1 MSYYVKLDDKTLY
14 EPLLQSEGYVIISPS
29 VTKAKNKAGS
39 FTFKIPP
46 TNPLYGSL
54 KKLKSI
60 ISVYKDGNIFWKG
73 RVLDERKDFNKIKEV
88 TCEGELAF
96 LNDVIIAPYDY
107 SEKGM
112 TINEFF
118 QYIMDL
124 YAKNCSGY
132 RKIQPGYVYNVD
144 SDTRI
149 YPVSK
154 TYENV
159 LSTLSSKLIGV
170 VGGVLVFRYQ
180 NGVSYLD
187 YYGHISDVIRQKIEF
202 GKNLINLEE
211 YVDATDVYTYLIPL
225 GKQDDAGNYLD
236 ISSVNSGLNYIYSKT
251 GLELYGKITKTV
263 EYADIEDAT
272 LLKQKAEAVLADA
285 IKEAT
290 TITIKAVDLRVLGV
304 DTDAIDV
311 NCLVNVVSPP
321 HGINSNFECTEII
334 FDLSNVANNEY
345 TFGSDTK
352 SLSELEVES
361 SSTTRLD
368 TNIQNTSSYWD
379 IRKQVKYA
387 IQSADG
393 KTTNY
398 YSPEPPYTKDGKV
411 GDTWFDTDDD
421 NRMYTWDGEKW
432 VSMQFGFD
440 AIKDKAIKTT
450 KIGDKAVTWE
460 QIDNLAV
467 TAEKLA
473 DAAVTAEKIKDKV
486 IAAEKLVDGC
496 ITADKIKDKVIAA
509 EKLVDGCITAE
520 KIKDKV
526 ISAEKIVDGC
536 ITAEKI
542 KDKVIASSKL
552 VDGCITAE
560 KIKDKVISAEKI
572 VDGCITADQIA
583 DKVISAEKI
592 VDGCITADQ
601 IADKTING
609 EKIESASITNVCIA
623 NGAIDNAKIANG
635 AITNAKIG
643 TAAIDTAKI
652 KDGAITNAKIGSAA
666 IDNAKIANGAITNA
680 KIVNG
685 AIDNAKIAN
694 GAITNAKIDTAAIT
708 NAKIANGAIDNA
720 KIKDGAID
728 NAKIGTAAIDT
739 VNIKEGAIDNACI
752 ANAAIDSAKIVNG
765 AITNA
770 KIANGAIDNAKIGI
784 AAIDTANIKEG
795 AIDNACIGIATI
807 DATKIKDGAITNA
820 KIENGAITNAKIG
833 TAAIDKTKIKDGA
846 IDNAKIA
853 NGAITNAKIG
863 TAAITT
869 AKIKDGAIDN
879 AKIANG
885 AIDNAK
891 IGTAA
896 IDTVNIK
903 DGAIDNA
910 KIANGAITNAKIGTA
925 AIDTTKIENGAI
937 TNAKIENG
945 AITNAKIGTAAIDT
959 THIKEGAID
968 TACIAKA
975 AITGAL
981 IENGSIGNAHIT
993 NGAISSAKI
1002 QNGAITN
1009 ALIENAAITT
1019 AKIKDGA
1026 ITNAKI
1032 SNLDAGKITSGTINA
1047 AYVAIGDMTNF
1058 ATVTVT
1064 DANSMIKNYGG
1075 TKISTVSNY
1084 SAIVSAGLNNTS
1096 RYIMLCGLTA
1106 SSFLSGDKVHAYAKV
1121 YTNVKQTV
1129 GMGMWFYD
1137 IKGGFVTWRGLNYT
1151 SSVGWNDVVT
1161 LITLNDLPSNAVYFV
1176 VGFDFYGSGTRA
1188 VRDVVF
1194 KQVAT
1199 NLIVG
1204 DACYINSDGSFM
1216 LGPLQSKGSDPANYD
1231 LVIRK
1236 AAWIRYGLELLGANE
1251 AGTAYID
1258 FHYGEKD
1265 YNGKNPVSDYTARLC
1280 EESKGIITARN
1291 SIVSSSDARLKENIT
1306 DIPDVYIELVKRLQP
1321 KMFNFIGSSYKTTG
1335 LIAQDVLEI
1344 EKELGITESVLIR
1357 GTGEGDNYYS
1367 LDYNALS
1374 VLVLA
1379 YLLRKGDA
1387 NESAK

>member
-159 LSTLSSKLIGV
+159 LSTLSSKIIGV

-263 EYADIEDAT
+263 EYTDIEDAT

-321 HGINSNFECTEII
+321 HGINSNFECTEIT

-398 YSPEPPYTKDGKV
+398 YSPEPPYTKDGKI

-440 AIKDKAIKTT
+440 AIKDKAIQTT

-473 DAAVTAEKIKDKV
+473 DAAVTADKIKDKV

-496 ITADKIKDKVIAA
+496 ITADKIKDKVI
-509 EKLVDGCITAE
+509 TA
-520 KIKDKV
+520 
-526 ISAEKIVDGC
+526 
-536 ITAEKI
+536 T
-542 KDKVIASSKL
+542 
-552 VDGCITAE
+552 
-560 KIKDKVISAEKI
+560 KI
-572 VDGCITADQIA
+572 VDGCITADKIKN
-583 DKVISAEKI
+583 KVISAEKI

-623 NGAIDNAKIANG
+623 NGAITNAKIANG
-635 AITNAKIG
+635 AIDNAKIG
-643 TAAIDTAKI
+643 VAAIDTVKI

-694 GAITNAKIDTAAIT
+694 GAIT
-708 NAKIANGAIDNA
+708 
-720 KIKDGAID
+720 
-728 NAKIGTAAIDT
+728 
-739 VNIKEGAIDNACI
+739 
-752 ANAAIDSAKIVNG
+752 
-765 AITNA
+765 
-770 KIANGAIDNAKIGI
+770 
-784 AAIDTANIKEG
+784 
-795 AIDNACIGIATI
+795 
-807 DATKIKDGAITNA
+807 
-820 KIENGAITNAKIG
+820 
-833 TAAIDKTKIKDGA
+833 
-846 IDNAKIA
+846 
-853 NGAITNAKIG
+853 
-863 TAAITT
+863 
-869 AKIKDGAIDN
+869 
-879 AKIANG
+879 
-885 AIDNAK
+885 NAK

-1106 SSFLSGDKVHAYAKV
+1106 SSFISGDKVHAYAKV
-1121 YTNVKQTV
+1121 YTSVKQTV
-1129 GMGMWFYD
+1129 GMGIWFYD

-1161 LITLNDLPSNAVYFV
+1161 LITLNDLPSNSVYFV

-1280 EESKGIITARN
+1280 EESRGIITARN

-1374 VLVLA
+1374 VLMLA
-1379 YLLRKGDA
+1379 YLLQKGDT

>member
-73 RVLDERKDFNKIKEV
+73 RVLDERKNFNKIKEV

-107 SEKGM
+107 SEKGI

-118 QYIMDL
+118 QYVMDL
-124 YAKNCSGY
+124 YAKNCSEY

-149 YPVSK
+149 YPISK

-263 EYADIEDAT
+263 EYTDIEDAT

-304 DTDAIDV
+304 DTDTIDV

-321 HGINSNFECTEII
+321 HGINSNFECTEIT

-352 SLSELEVES
+352 SLTELEVES

-368 TNIQNTSSYWD
+368 TEIQNTSSYWN
-379 IRKQVKYA
+379 IRKQIKYA

-398 YSPEPPYTKDGKV
+398 YSPEPPYTKDGKT

-440 AIKDKAIKTT
+440 AIKDKAIQTT

-496 ITADKIKDKVIAA
+496 ITAEKIKDKVIAA
-509 EKLVDGCITAE
+509 EKLVDGCITAD

-526 ISAEKIVDGC
+526 I
-536 ITAEKI
+536 TA
-542 KDKVIASSKL
+542 
-552 VDGCITAE
+552 T
-560 KIKDKVISAEKI
+560 KI
-572 VDGCITADQIA
+572 VDGCITADQIKDA
-583 DKVISAEKI
+583 A
-592 VDGCITADQ
+592 
-601 IADKTING
+601 ING
-609 EKIESASITNVCIA
+609 TKIEAA
-623 NGAIDNAKIANG
+623 A
-635 AITNAKIG
+635 IG
-643 TAAIDTAKI
+643 TAHIQ
-652 KDGAITNAKIGSAA
+652 NA
-666 IDNAKIANGAITNA
+666 
-680 KIVNG
+680 
-685 AIDNAKIAN
+685 
-694 GAITNAKIDTAAIT
+694 
-708 NAKIANGAIDNA
+708 
-720 KIKDGAID
+720 
-728 NAKIGTAAIDT
+728 
-739 VNIKEGAIDNACI
+739 
-752 ANAAIDSAKIVNG
+752 
-765 AITNA
+765 
-770 KIANGAIDNAKIGI
+770 
-784 AAIDTANIKEG
+784 
-795 AIDNACIGIATI
+795 
-807 DATKIKDGAITNA
+807 
-820 KIENGAITNAKIG
+820 
-833 TAAIDKTKIKDGA
+833 
-846 IDNAKIA
+846 
-853 NGAITNAKIG
+853 
-863 TAAITT
+863 
-869 AKIKDGAIDN
+869 AIDN

-959 THIKEGAID
+959 VNIKDGAIN
-968 TACIAKA
+968 TACIANA

-1019 AKIKDGA
+1019 AKVEDGA

-1032 SNLDAGKITSGTINA
+1032 SNLDAGKITTGTLNA
-1047 AYVAIGDMTNF
+1047 GRIAIGDMTNF
-1058 ATVTVT
+1058 ATVTAT
-1064 DANSMIKNYGG
+1064 DLNSMLKSNGG
-1075 TKISTVSNY
+1075 TKIININGWQSITSASSN
-1084 SAIVSAGLNNTS
+1084 
-1096 RYIMLCGLTA
+1096 RYVLLCDLTA
-1106 SSFLSGDKVHAYAKV
+1106 SSFLSGDKVHSYADV
-1121 YTNVKQTV
+1121 YVSSARTV
-1129 GMGMWFYD
+1129 GMGIWFYD
-1137 IKGGFVTWRGLNYT
+1137 SSGTYVTWRGINYNA
-1151 SSVGWNDVVT
+1151 VAGWNNIVA
-1161 LITLNDLPSNAVYFV
+1161 LITLNDIPSNTIYFM
-1176 VGFDFYGSGTRA
+1176 VGFDFYDTAGIYGIYNP
-1188 VRDVVF
+1188 VF

-1236 AAWIRYGLELLGANE
+1236 AAWVRYGLEILGSNE
-1251 AGTAYID
+1251 AGTPYID
-1258 FHYGEKD
+1258 FHFGEKD
-1265 YNGKNPVSDYTARLC
+1265 YDGKSPVSDYTARLC
-1280 EESKGIITARN
+1280 EESRGILTARN

-1306 DIPDVYIELVKRLQP
+1306 DIPDVYIELIKRLQP
-1321 KMFNFIGSSYKTTG
+1321 KIFNFIGSSYKTTG

-1374 VLVLA
+1374 VLMLA
-1379 YLLRKGDA
+1379 YLLQKGDT

>member
-73 RVLDERKDFNKIKEV
+73 RVLDERKNFNKIKEV

-118 QYIMDL
+118 QYVMDL
-124 YAKNCSGY
+124 YAKNCSEY

-149 YPVSK
+149 YPISK

-263 EYADIEDAT
+263 EYTDIEDAT

-290 TITIKAVDLRVLGV
+290 TIIIKAVDLRVLGV
-304 DTDAIDV
+304 DTDTIDV

-321 HGINSNFECTEII
+321 HGINSNFECTEIT

-352 SLSELEVES
+352 SLTELEVES
-361 SSTTRLD
+361 SSTNRLD
-368 TNIQNTSSYWD
+368 TEIQNTSSYWN
-379 IRKQVKYA
+379 IRKQIKYA

-398 YSPEPPYTKDGKV
+398 YSPEPPYTKDGKI

-421 NRMYTWDGEKW
+421 NKMYTWDGEKW

-440 AIKDKAIKTT
+440 AIKDKAIQTT
-450 KIGDKAVTWE
+450 KIGDNAVTWE
-460 QIDNLAV
+460 QIANLAV

-473 DAAVTAEKIKDKV
+473 DAAVTAEKIKD
-486 IAAEKLVDGC
+486 E
-496 ITADKIKDKVIAA
+496 VIAA

-526 ISAEKIVDGC
+526 IS
-536 ITAEKI
+536 
-542 KDKVIASSKL
+542 SSKL
-552 VDGCITAE
+552 VDGCVTAE
-560 KIKDKVISAEKI
+560 KIKDA
-572 VDGCITADQIA
+572 A
-583 DKVISAEKI
+583 
-592 VDGCITADQ
+592 
-601 IADKTING
+601 ING
-609 EKIESASITNVCIA
+609 TKIEAA
-623 NGAIDNAKIANG
+623 A
-635 AITNAKIG
+635 IG
-643 TAAIDTAKI
+643 TAHIQ
-652 KDGAITNAKIGSAA
+652 N
-666 IDNAKIANGAITNA
+666 
-680 KIVNG
+680 
-685 AIDNAKIAN
+685 
-694 GAITNAKIDTAAIT
+694 
-708 NAKIANGAIDNA
+708 
-720 KIKDGAID
+720 
-728 NAKIGTAAIDT
+728 
-739 VNIKEGAIDNACI
+739 
-752 ANAAIDSAKIVNG
+752 
-765 AITNA
+765 
-770 KIANGAIDNAKIGI
+770 
-784 AAIDTANIKEG
+784 
-795 AIDNACIGIATI
+795 
-807 DATKIKDGAITNA
+807 
-820 KIENGAITNAKIG
+820 
-833 TAAIDKTKIKDGA
+833 
-846 IDNAKIA
+846 
-853 NGAITNAKIG
+853 
-863 TAAITT
+863 
-869 AKIKDGAIDN
+869 GAIDN

-910 KIANGAITNAKIGTA
+910 KIANGEITNAKIKNGAIDSAKIKKA
-925 AIDTTKIENGAI
+925 AIDTACITNGAI
-937 TNAKIENG
+937 TSALIKDGSILNAHIQNGAITSAKIENG
-945 AITNAKIGTAAIDT
+945 AITNAL
-959 THIKEGAID
+959 
-968 TACIAKA
+968 IA
-975 AITGAL
+975 
-981 IENGSIGNAHIT
+981 
-993 NGAISSAKI
+993 
-1002 QNGAITN
+1002 
-1009 ALIENAAITT
+1009 NAAITT
-1019 AKIKDGA
+1019 AKIKDGS

-1032 SNLDAGKITSGTINA
+1032 SDLDAGKITTGTLNA
-1047 AYVAIGDMTNF
+1047 GRIAIGDMTNF
-1058 ATVTVT
+1058 ATVTAT
-1064 DANSMIKNYGG
+1064 DLNSMIKYHGG
-1075 TKISTVSNY
+1075 TKVININGWQTITSASTN
-1084 SAIVSAGLNNTS
+1084 
-1096 RYIMLCGLTA
+1096 RYVLLCAMTA
-1106 SSFLSGDKVHAYAKV
+1106 SSFLSGDKVYSYADV
-1121 YTNVKQTV
+1121 YVSSARTV
-1129 GMGMWFYD
+1129 GMGIWFYD
-1137 IKGGFVTWRGLNYT
+1137 SSGTYVTWRGINYNAVT
-1151 SSVGWNDVVT
+1151 GWNNIVA
-1161 LITLNDLPSNAVYFV
+1161 LITLNDIPSNAIYFM
-1176 VGFDFYGSGTRA
+1176 VGFDFYDTGGIYGIYNP
-1188 VRDVVF
+1188 VF

-1204 DACYINSDGSFM
+1204 DACYINSDGSFL
-1216 LGPLQSKGSDPANYD
+1216 LGPLQSKGSDPLNYD

-1236 AAWIRYGLELLGANE
+1236 AAWVRYGLEILGSNE
-1251 AGTAYID
+1251 AGTPYID
-1258 FHYGEKD
+1258 FHFGEKD
-1265 YNGKNPVSDYTARLC
+1265 YDGKSPVSDYTARLC
-1280 EESKGIITARN
+1280 EESRGILTARN

-1306 DIPDVYIELVKRLQP
+1306 DIPDVYIELIKRLQP
-1321 KMFNFIGSSYKTTG
+1321 KIFNFIGSSYKTTG

-1374 VLVLA
+1374 VLMLA
-1379 YLLRKGDA
+1379 YLLQKGDT

>member
-73 RVLDERKDFNKIKEV
+73 RVLDERKDFNKIKEI

-118 QYIMDL
+118 QYVMDL

-144 SDTRI
+144 SDTKI
-149 YPVSK
+149 YPISK

-159 LSTLSSKLIGV
+159 LSTLSSKLIGA

-225 GKQDDAGNYLD
+225 GKQDDSGNYLD

-263 EYADIEDAT
+263 EYTDIEDAT

-361 SSTTRLD
+361 SSATRLD

-440 AIKDKAIKTT
+440 AIKDKAIQTT
-450 KIGDKAVTWE
+450 KIGDNAVTWE

-473 DAAVTAEKIKDKV
+473 DAAVTADKIKDKV

-526 ISAEKIVDGC
+526 I
-536 ITAEKI
+536 TA
-542 KDKVIASSKL
+542 
-552 VDGCITAE
+552 T
-560 KIKDKVISAEKI
+560 KI
-572 VDGCITADQIA
+572 VDGCITADQIKDA
-583 DKVISAEKI
+583 A
-592 VDGCITADQ
+592 
-601 IADKTING
+601 ING
-609 EKIESASITNVCIA
+609 TKIEAA
-623 NGAIDNAKIANG
+623 A
-635 AITNAKIG
+635 IG
-643 TAAIDTAKI
+643 TAHIQ
-652 KDGAITNAKIGSAA
+652 NA
-666 IDNAKIANGAITNA
+666 
-680 KIVNG
+680 
-685 AIDNAKIAN
+685 
-694 GAITNAKIDTAAIT
+694 
-708 NAKIANGAIDNA
+708 
-720 KIKDGAID
+720 
-728 NAKIGTAAIDT
+728 
-739 VNIKEGAIDNACI
+739 
-752 ANAAIDSAKIVNG
+752 
-765 AITNA
+765 
-770 KIANGAIDNAKIGI
+770 
-784 AAIDTANIKEG
+784 
-795 AIDNACIGIATI
+795 
-807 DATKIKDGAITNA
+807 
-820 KIENGAITNAKIG
+820 
-833 TAAIDKTKIKDGA
+833 
-846 IDNAKIA
+846 
-853 NGAITNAKIG
+853 
-863 TAAITT
+863 
-869 AKIKDGAIDN
+869 AIDN

-959 THIKEGAID
+959 VNIKDGAIN
-968 TACIAKA
+968 TACIANA

-1019 AKIKDGA
+1019 AKVKDGA

-1032 SNLDAGKITSGTINA
+1032 SNLDAGKITTGTLNA
-1047 AYVAIGDMTNF
+1047 GRIAIGDMTNF
-1058 ATVTVT
+1058 ATVTAT
-1064 DANSMIKNYGG
+1064 DLNSMLKSNGG
-1075 TKISTVSNY
+1075 TKIININGWQSITSASSN
-1084 SAIVSAGLNNTS
+1084 
-1096 RYIMLCGLTA
+1096 RYVLLCDLTA
-1106 SSFLSGDKVHAYAKV
+1106 SSFLSGDKVHSYADV
-1121 YTNVKQTV
+1121 YVSSARTV
-1129 GMGMWFYD
+1129 GMGIWFYD
-1137 IKGGFVTWRGLNYT
+1137 SSGTYVTWRGINYNA
-1151 SSVGWNDVVT
+1151 VAGWNNIVA
-1161 LITLNDLPSNAVYFV
+1161 LITLNDIPSNAIYFM
-1176 VGFDFYGSGTRA
+1176 VGFDFYDTAGIYGIYNP
-1188 VRDVVF
+1188 VF

-1280 EESKGIITARN
+1280 EESRGIITARN

-1321 KMFNFIGSSYKTTG
+1321 KIFNFIGSSYKTTG

-1374 VLVLA
+1374 VLMLA
-1379 YLLRKGDA
+1379 YLLQKGDA

>member
-73 RVLDERKDFNKIKEV
+73 RVLDERKNFNKIKEV

-107 SEKGM
+107 SEKGI

-118 QYIMDL
+118 QYVMDL
-124 YAKNCSGY
+124 YAKNCSEY

-149 YPVSK
+149 YPISK

-263 EYADIEDAT
+263 EYTDIEDAT

-304 DTDAIDV
+304 DTDTIDV

-321 HGINSNFECTEII
+321 HGINSNFECTEIT

-352 SLSELEVES
+352 SLTELEVES

-368 TNIQNTSSYWD
+368 TEIQNTSSYWN
-379 IRKQVKYA
+379 IRKQIKYA

-398 YSPEPPYTKDGKV
+398 YSPEPPYTKDGKT

-440 AIKDKAIKTT
+440 AIKDKAIQTT

-496 ITADKIKDKVIAA
+496 ITAEKIKDKVIAA
-509 EKLVDGCITAE
+509 EKLVDGCITAD

-526 ISAEKIVDGC
+526 I
-536 ITAEKI
+536 TA
-542 KDKVIASSKL
+542 
-552 VDGCITAE
+552 T
-560 KIKDKVISAEKI
+560 KI
-572 VDGCITADQIA
+572 VDGCITADQIKDA
-583 DKVISAEKI
+583 A
-592 VDGCITADQ
+592 
-601 IADKTING
+601 ING
-609 EKIESASITNVCIA
+609 TKIEAA
-623 NGAIDNAKIANG
+623 A
-635 AITNAKIG
+635 IG
-643 TAAIDTAKI
+643 TAHIQ
-652 KDGAITNAKIGSAA
+652 NA
-666 IDNAKIANGAITNA
+666 
-680 KIVNG
+680 
-685 AIDNAKIAN
+685 
-694 GAITNAKIDTAAIT
+694 
-708 NAKIANGAIDNA
+708 
-720 KIKDGAID
+720 
-728 NAKIGTAAIDT
+728 
-739 VNIKEGAIDNACI
+739 
-752 ANAAIDSAKIVNG
+752 
-765 AITNA
+765 
-770 KIANGAIDNAKIGI
+770 
-784 AAIDTANIKEG
+784 
-795 AIDNACIGIATI
+795 
-807 DATKIKDGAITNA
+807 
-820 KIENGAITNAKIG
+820 
-833 TAAIDKTKIKDGA
+833 
-846 IDNAKIA
+846 
-853 NGAITNAKIG
+853 
-863 TAAITT
+863 
-869 AKIKDGAIDN
+869 AIDN

-959 THIKEGAID
+959 VNIKDGAIN
-968 TACIAKA
+968 TACIANA

-1019 AKIKDGA
+1019 AKIEDGA

-1032 SNLDAGKITSGTINA
+1032 SNLDAGKITTGTLNA
-1047 AYVAIGDMTNF
+1047 GRIAIGDMTNF
-1058 ATVTVT
+1058 ATVTAT
-1064 DANSMIKNYGG
+1064 DLNSMLKSNGG
-1075 TKISTVSNY
+1075 TKIININGWQSITSASSN
-1084 SAIVSAGLNNTS
+1084 
-1096 RYIMLCGLTA
+1096 RYVLLCDLTA
-1106 SSFLSGDKVHAYAKV
+1106 SSFLSGDKVHSYADV
-1121 YTNVKQTV
+1121 YVSSARTV
-1129 GMGMWFYD
+1129 GMGIWFYD
-1137 IKGGFVTWRGLNYT
+1137 SSGTYVTWRGINYNAVT
-1151 SSVGWNDVVT
+1151 GWNNIVA
-1161 LITLNDLPSNAVYFV
+1161 LITLNDIPSNAIYFM
-1176 VGFDFYGSGTRA
+1176 VGFDFYDTGGIYGIYNP
-1188 VRDVVF
+1188 VF

-1204 DACYINSDGSFM
+1204 DACYINSDGSFL
-1216 LGPLQSKGSDPANYD
+1216 LGPLQSKGSDPLNYD

-1236 AAWIRYGLELLGANE
+1236 AAWVRYGLEILGSNE
-1251 AGTAYID
+1251 AGTPYID
-1258 FHYGEKD
+1258 FHFGEKD
-1265 YNGKNPVSDYTARLC
+1265 YDGKSPVSDYTARLC
-1280 EESKGIITARN
+1280 EESRGILTARN

-1306 DIPDVYIELVKRLQP
+1306 DIPDVYIELIKRLQP
-1321 KMFNFIGSSYKTTG
+1321 KIFNFIGSSYKTTG

-1374 VLVLA
+1374 VLMLA
-1379 YLLRKGDA
+1379 YLLQKGDT
-1387 NESAK
+1387 NESTK